1 MPDSDTIHEPAPR
14 RGWPRRLLNRAE
26 VDQAVFFALLL
37 RGWQLAGGAVSV
49 LLITYFFTSEVQ
61 GYYYTFSSLL
71 ALQTFFELGM
81 HLVII
86 SAASHEWSKLG
97 LNDQG
102 EIVGDASALSRLV
115 SLGRSIALWY
125 AIIGLAFVA
134 IVGVVGIFFFAL
146 KPSAAVAW
154 LSPWI
159 LLVLLSGS
167 LLWTLPLNALL
178 EGCNQVASVNRF
190 RLVQMVCANL
200 VVWTAISWG
209 AGLWAAVAATAAR
222 LVCELYF
229 LGWRYRR
236 FFHVFRQV
244 PTGPRIHWWSDVWPM
259 QWRIAISGAFSY
271 FQFFLYTPVM
281 FYYHGAAVAGQMG
294 MTWTLI
300 TALEAAAL
308 AWVQTRAPLFGM
320 LIAKGDYRELDRVFF
335 RLTWISLCAL
345 TLAGIAA
352 LGLVSGLY
360 WAHGNLQW
368 WGFRLAERILPPLP
382 MAIFFLAVILYQ
394 VPRCLDFYLRAHK
407 REPLWLVNAAS
418 CALIGLLVWLLGARF
433 GPTGA
438 ATGYAAA
445 VAFFVLPSKTYI
457 WMRCRREWHR
467 E

>member
-1 MPDSDTIHEPAPR
+1 
-14 RGWPRRLLNRAE
+14 LLNRAE
-26 VDQAVFFALLL
+26 VDQAVFFALML
-37 RGWQLAGGAVSV
+37 RAWQLAGGAVSV
-49 LLITYFFTSEVQ
+49 LLITYFFTREVQ

-86 SAASHEWSKLG
+86 SAASHEWSQLG
-97 LNDQG
+97 LNDRG

-125 AIIGLAFVA
+125 AMIGLAFVA
-134 IVGVVGIFFFAL
+134 IVGVVGCVFFAL
-146 KPSAAVAW
+146 KPSATIAW
-154 LSPWI
+154 LAPWI
-159 LLVLLSGS
+159 LLVLLSGG
-167 LLWTLPLNALL
+167 LLWTLPMNALL

-190 RLVQMVCANL
+190 RFLQIVCANL
-200 VVWTAISWG
+200 VVWTAISLG

-222 LVCELYF
+222 LVCELVF

-236 FFHVFRQV
+236 FFHVFRRV
-244 PTGPRIHWWSDVWPM
+244 PAGPRIHWWSDVWPM

-320 LIAKGDYRELDRVFF
+320 LIAKKDYRELDRVFF
-335 RLTWISLCAL
+335 RLTWISLGAL
-345 TLAGIAA
+345 TVAGLAA
-352 LGLVSGLY
+352 LGLVSGLH
-360 WAHGNLQW
+360 WAHAHFDW

-382 MAIFFLAVILYQ
+382 TAIFFLAVILYQ
-394 VPRCLDFYLRAHK
+394 VPRCQDFYLRAHK

-418 CALIGLLVWLLGARF
+418 CTLIGLLVWLLGAKF

-438 ATGYAAA
+438 ATGYAAG
-445 VAFFVLPSKTYI
+445 VGLFVLPCKTAI
-457 WMRCRREWHR
+457 WLRCRREWHSK
-467 E
+467 